1 MTNDIIQAFELIG
14 AGVFGGLSALFW
26 IAAGISNH
34 YGETTDSGFTRFI
47 AFVLLLMMLGLLTLV
62 VRG

>member
-1 MTNDIIQAFELIG
+1 MTNDIILAFELIG

-26 IAAGISNH
+26 VAASISSH

-47 AFVLLLMMLGLLTLV
+47 AFVLLLLMLAVLTLAFS
-62 VRG
+62 G